1 MGLWWVMVVNL
12 VTLVMVHTCVGI
24 ICEEEE
30 IFLASELVGDEN
42 MEKCSCSSTKI
53 TCHFLQLEILGSHE
67 DNSPRSLQEASRAEL
82 R

>member
-1 MGLWWVMVVNL
+1 MMVVNL

-30 IFLASELVGDEN
+30 IFPDTLAGELVGEETV
-42 MEKCSCSSTKI
+42 EKCSCSSTKI
-53 TCHFLQLEILGSHE
+53 TCHFLQLEIH

>member
-1 MGLWWVMVVNL
+1 MMVVNL

-30 IFLASELVGDEN
+30 IFPDNLASELVGEETV
-42 MEKCSCSSTKI
+42 EKCSCSSTKI

-67 DNSPRSLQEASRAEL
+67 DNSPRSLQEASRVEL